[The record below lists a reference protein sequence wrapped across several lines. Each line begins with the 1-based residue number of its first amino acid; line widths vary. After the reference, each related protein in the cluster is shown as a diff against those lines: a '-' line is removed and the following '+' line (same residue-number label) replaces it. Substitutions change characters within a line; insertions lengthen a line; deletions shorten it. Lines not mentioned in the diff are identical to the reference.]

1 MKLKFLLG
9 VFGGVLVFVCPLRNA
24 SAQSPEAVTCSS
36 LVKFQAPNVNITTAE
51 FEDAPYSLPGGDTK
65 IAKSFCRV
73 VGFLTPTSDSHIGF
87 EVWLPAA
94 ADWNHKFIAVGNGGF
109 TGSVNVRGMLP
120 GFDRGYAAMATDY
133 GHLNP
138 PSNPVEDVTWAYGHP
153 EKFIDYAYRAEHLS
167 TLVSKQIIAAYYNAT
182 PAHSYYTGCS
192 AGGIHGMT
200 EMLRYPTDFDGYII
214 GDGLP
219 DHLGQEVGQFWYTM
233 VVSSLTNPTEA
244 FHPSQISQVHDAVL
258 KQCAGK
264 DGGVSTDRFLSN
276 PEACKFDPKTLQCAA
291 GEDSSTC
298 LSAAQ
303 VEALKK
309 VYSGPPVDPVTRK
322 QILPAYT
329 PGSEAT
335 WDRYISG
342 KKNPV
347 GTERP
352 WAGFMADVAMADPDY
367 LTKERYLTFNF
378 GTDLAAVRKR
388 MIAGETL
395 DAVFNTS
402 SRDLDPVKAEGGKV
416 IHYHGWDDPNNPP
429 LDAVDF
435 FQSVVADQAHRHH
448 LTSQQALGETQQ
460 FYRLFMVPG
469 MGHCLGGAGPNVF
482 GQNYAR
488 SIKDDAEDDT
498 LTALEVWVE
507 KGRAPEQFI
516 GSHVDAKTGSV
527 DMTRPICAYPKIPTY
542 TGSGSTNDAA
552 NFVCA
557 DQPQL
562 QHISK

>member
-1 MKLKFLLG
+1 LL
-9 VFGGVLVFVCPLRNA
+9 
-24 SAQSPEAVTCSS
+24 
-36 LVKFQAPNVNITTAE
+36 KFQAQNATITTAE
-51 FEDAPYSLPGGDTK
+51 FEDAPYTLPGGGGGTGGGTK

-94 ADWNHKFIAVGNGGF
+94 TDWNHKFEAIGNGGF

-120 GFDRGYAAMATDY
+120 GFERGYATMATDY

-167 TLVSKQIIAAYYNAT
+167 TVVSKQIIAAYYDAA

-192 AGGIHGMT
+192 GGGIHGMT
-200 EMLRYPTDFDGYII
+200 EMLRYPKDYDGYII

-233 VVSSLTNPTEA
+233 VISSLANPAEA
-244 FHPSQISQVHDAVL
+244 FQPSQISLVHDAVL

-264 DGGVSTDRFLSN
+264 DGGVSTDAFLSK
-276 PEACKFDPKTLQCAA
+276 PDACKFDPKAIQCAA
-291 GEDSSTC
+291 GQHGPDC

-309 VYSGPPVDPVTRK
+309 IWNGPPLDPVTRK
-322 QILPAYT
+322 QILPPYT
-329 PGSEAT
+329 PGSELT

-352 WAGFMADVAMADPDY
+352 WAGFMANVAMADPDY
-367 LTKERYLTFNF
+367 LTQEKYLTFNF
-378 GTDLAAVRKR
+378 GTNLAAVRQR

-402 SRDLDPVKAEGGKV
+402 SRDLDPVKAERGKV
-416 IHYHGWDDPNNPP
+416 IQYHGWDDPNNPP
-429 LDAVDF
+429 LDAVGF
-435 FQSVVADQAHRHH
+435 FQSVVADQAQRHH
-448 LTSQQALGETQQ
+448 LASQQALEETQQ

-469 MGHCLGGAGPNVF
+469 MGHCAGGAGPSVF
-482 GQNYAR
+482 GQNGVR
-488 SIKDDAEDDT
+488 STKDDAENDT

-507 KGRAPEQFI
+507 MGNAPERFI
-516 GSHVDAKTGSV
+516 GSRVDAETGSV
-527 DMTRPICAYPKIPTY
+527 DMTRPICAYPKVPTY
-542 TGSGSTNDAA
+542 TGSGSTNEAA
-552 NFVCA
+552 SFVCA
-557 DQPQL
+557 DKPQSPRV
-562 QHISK
+562 SK